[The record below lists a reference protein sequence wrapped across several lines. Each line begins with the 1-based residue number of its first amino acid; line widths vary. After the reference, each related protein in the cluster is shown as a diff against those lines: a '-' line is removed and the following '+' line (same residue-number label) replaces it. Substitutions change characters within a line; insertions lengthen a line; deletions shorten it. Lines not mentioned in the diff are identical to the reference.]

1 MEKMGAMSIQFKACK
16 TKNINGETN
25 RTTEGVEGKFHLC
38 ALFFGMG
45 FPFVCFLFFLSSFQ
59 ASEGRG

>member
-1 MEKMGAMSIQFKACK
+1 MCE
-16 TKNINGETN
+16 TENINGETN
-25 RTTEGVEGKFHLC
+25 GKTEGVEGKFQLS
-38 ALFFGMG
+38 AYVSRMS

>member
-1 MEKMGAMSIQFKACK
+1 MGLHE
-16 TKNINGETN
+16 TENINGETN
-25 RTTEGVEGKFHLC
+25 RKTEGVEEKFQLC
-38 ALFFGMG
+38 AYVFQMG